1 MTCAEEDKAIVTI
14 QLDYEDRKIL
24 VETLHTYLGEFR
36 REVAGT
42 ENPDFRHDLEKR
54 QVALERIVAAL
65 GG

>member
-1 MTCAEEDKAIVTI
+1 MEAKNMVTI
-14 QLDYEDRKIL
+14 QLNDEDKKTL
-24 VETLHTYLGEFR
+24 VEALHAYLGEFR

-54 QVALERIVAAL
+54 QVVLERIVTAL